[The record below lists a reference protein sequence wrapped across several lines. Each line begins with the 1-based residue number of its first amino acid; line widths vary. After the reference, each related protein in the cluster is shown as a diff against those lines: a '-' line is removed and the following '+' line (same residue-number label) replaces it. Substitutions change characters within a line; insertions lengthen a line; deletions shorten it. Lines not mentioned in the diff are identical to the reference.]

1 MFIMYHR
8 CVCMVTLVLITL
20 HITIVEIQP
29 YHYHCSYGLKSP
41 LSRALILLYI
51 KSTENNCIYF
61 YNIVSTFGQFY
72 QFNNHII
79 LVFELKNIVAWSID
93 SPSSLVYLPGRPVS
107 APSDVHARDII
118 QRLWVNVFLAKF
130 DYLLLWIIFIINWV
144 KNWNLELIITPSQY
158 QPRKASS
165 NITAS

>member
-1 MFIMYHR
+1 MWIYGNPSFDHPSYVYCRNSALPLLLFIWLKNHQYPWH
-8 CVCMVTLVLITL
+8 L
-20 HITIVEIQP
+20 
-29 YHYHCSYGLKSP
+29 YHYQGS
-41 LSRALILLYI
+41 
-51 KSTENNCIYF
+51 NDF

-144 KNWNLELIITPSQY
+144 KNWNLELIITPSLY
-158 QPRKASS
+158 QTRKASS